1 MRVCLSQ
8 AQAHKH
14 TSKPLLSSHHPLP
27 SFPRTHTYRE
37 FRLFVKA
44 MTQTAIEVEV
54 EIHFKGNDG
63 TDYRNKRQL
72 ALLTIAE
79 VVQRR
84 SAKFAVLSS
93 LLADGEAEEAAR
105 GMGATGVA
113 AALGEASKDA
123 PKKDNEEDES

>member
-1 MRVCLSQ
+1 MVSLKHKPTSTGVC
-8 AQAHKH
+8 
-14 TSKPLLSSHHPLP
+14 PSSHLITLCP
-27 SFPRTHTYRE
+27 SFTTHSSYRE

-79 VVQRR
+79 WC
-84 SAKFAVLSS
+84 S
-93 LLADGEAEEAAR
+93 G
-105 GMGATGVA
+105 GAPT
-113 AALGEASKDA
+113 LRC
-123 PKKDNEEDES
+123 

>member
-1 MRVCLSQ
+1 
-8 AQAHKH
+8 
-14 TSKPLLSSHHPLP
+14 
-27 SFPRTHTYRE
+27 
-37 FRLFVKA
+37 

-105 GMGATGVA
+105 GMGGTGVA